1 LTRQSFNI
9 ISTLK
14 IRSAFFLLLIFFAG
28 SCFSQE
34 LRLQEKRSYLQLQSG
49 ILTDTVRKN
58 DTTLTFHMKK
68 SPWKAVLYSAVVPG
82 LGQLYNETYWKVP
95 VIAIAGGYLGYV
107 ILHNNSKFLDYRDSY
122 SASITP
128 ENPNGD
134 LNLKNYREFYRNQRD
149 QFILY
154 FGLFYLINLADAY
167 VDAQLYDFNVSEKIT
182 LSPFR
187 NGKLLDLKV
196 RF

>member
-1 LTRQSFNI
+1 
-9 ISTLK
+9 
-14 IRSAFFLLLIFFAG
+14 
-28 SCFSQE
+28 
-34 LRLQEKRSYLQLQSG
+34 
-49 ILTDTVRKN
+49 
-58 DTTLTFHMKK
+58 MKK

>member
-1 LTRQSFNI
+1 M
-9 ISTLK
+9 
-14 IRSAFFLLLIFFAG
+14 
-28 SCFSQE
+28 
-34 LRLQEKRSYLQLQSG
+34 RLQGNKSYMQLQYEISK
-49 ILTDTVRKN
+49 DTVRKT
-58 DTTLTFHMKK
+58 DSTLTFHMKK

-95 VIAIAGGYLGYV
+95 VIAVAAGYLGYV
-107 ILHNNSKFLDYRDSY
+107 ILHNNSQFRDYRDSY
-122 SASITP
+122 AASITP

-134 LNLKNYREFYRNQRD
+134 LNLKNYREFYRDQRD